1 VSRALL
7 ADAVERVV
15 LVGHD
20 GRSGARIEHVRLAD
34 GRSLILKTA
43 TAADDV
49 TVSLSGG
56 IPREQRLWES
66 GALDRLEGPVGHA
79 ILDIWDD
86 GDATVTLMR
95 DLGDSVPGW
104 SRVLSRQEVR
114 RILEAMTSVH
124 ATFEGDLPADLCPLE
139 TRLGALS
146 PRVMAEHVGQHALAD
161 VIVHGWERF
170 ADVTPSDLLDEVRRL
185 HADPA
190 PLASAMRDGA
200 MTLLHADLWLVNLA
214 LTPERVV
221 FLDWAIATE
230 GPPALDL
237 SIFLTGSAA
246 NVEPTR
252 EEVIAEFR
260 TLSPQTDERAIDLA
274 LLQGLLEMGWNKALD
289 MTENDD
295 PSVRER
301 ERADLEWWQA
311 RASETLDRGWL

>member
-7 ADAVERVV
+7 ADAVERVA
-15 LVGHD
+15 LDGHD
-20 GRSGARIEHVRLAD
+20 GRSGARIERVRLAD
-34 GRSLILKTA
+34 GTSLILKTA
-43 TAADDV
+43 TAAEDI

-56 IPREQRLWES
+56 VPREQRLWES
-66 GALDRLEGPVGHA
+66 GALDRLGGPVGHA
-79 ILDIWDD
+79 IVDIWDD

-95 DLGDSVPGW
+95 DLGGSVPGW
-104 SRVLSRQEVR
+104 SRVLSRPEVR
-114 RILEAMTSVH
+114 RLLEAMTAMH
-124 ATFEGDLPADLCPLE
+124 ATFAGDLPAGLCPLE
-139 TRLGALS
+139 RRLGALS
-146 PRVMAEHVGQHALAD
+146 PRVMEEHVGQHTLAD
-161 VIVHGWERF
+161 VIVRGWQRF

-190 PLASAMRDGA
+190 PLAAAMRNGA
-200 MTLLHADLWLVNLA
+200 VTLLHADLWLVNLA
-214 LTPERVV
+214 LAPEQVV
-221 FLDWAIATE
+221 FLDWALATE

-260 TLSPQTDERAIDLA
+260 TLSPQTDDRAIDLA

-289 MTENDD
+289 ATENEDQ
-295 PSVRER
+295 SVRER
-301 ERADLEWWQA
+301 ERGDLAWWQA

>member
-7 ADAVERVV
+7 ADAVDRVA
-15 LVGHD
+15 LDGHD
-20 GRSGARIEHVRLAD
+20 GRSGARIERVTLAD
-34 GRSLILKTA
+34 GRSLILKKA
-43 TAADDV
+43 TAAEDI
-49 TVSLSGG
+49 TFWISGG
-56 IPREQRLWES
+56 IPRERRLWES
-66 GALDRLEGPVGHA
+66 GALDRLGGPVGHA

-104 SRVLSRQEVR
+104 SRVLSGPEVQ
-114 RILEAMTSVH
+114 RILEAMAAVH
-124 ATFEGDLPADLCPLE
+124 ATFTGDLPADLCPLE
-139 TRLGALS
+139 ARLGALS
-146 PRVMAEHVGQHALAD
+146 PRVMEEHVGQHALAD

-170 ADVTPSDLLDEVRRL
+170 ADVTSSDLLHEVRRL

-190 PLASAMRDGA
+190 PLAAAMRNGA
-200 MTLLHADLWLVNLA
+200 ITLLHADLWLVNLA
-214 LTPERVV
+214 LTPEQVV

-246 NVEPTR
+246 NVDPTR
-252 EEVIAEFR
+252 AEMIDEFR
-260 TLSPQTDERAIDLA
+260 TLSPHTDDRAIDLA

-289 MTENDD
+289 ATEHED
-295 PSVRER
+295 PSVRQR